1 MESDLQRSN
10 AILNFGRE
18 LLSHYVRQHAQVL
31 VPRNPIY
38 NIYRVLFPDVVQS
51 RSPGNFTFRGNF
63 RVSGPNFFWCL
74 DGYEKLSQFG
84 FQVYA
89 CIDAYSR
96 FVVWLYVGRS
106 ATTAL
111 STLKQY
117 LRTVKTLG
125 MRPLLTRSDRGR
137 ETPLWVMAQA
147 TLAAANPI
155 TVTYEDRN
163 GNDRTFTQGD
173 RMSSCHHYGTSTRNV
188 RIESWWR
195 LLRTGAVQYWMRVF
209 GSLVDAGHFS
219 KEDLAD
225 QIAMYAVYGPEVRRD
240 LANFVGV
247 SNTRVI
253 RKQRNREH
261 VVSGIPADLYRTE
274 LAPNWGVHIN
284 EDDNAADRM
293 ALNQLLDPLESVDID
308 RFLAQETEDWCN
320 ARLEEMGFF
329 EAPHRDGDEP
339 YKDFYLGLQ
348 LQIQAHQ
355 DSGAQPIL
363 QLNPIPLGG
372 SSEYMRL
379 FDQTNMHREDSNLED
394 SSIPLEFFEDD
405 D

>member
-1 MESDLQRSN
+1 
-10 AILNFGRE
+10 
-18 LLSHYVRQHAQVL
+18 
-31 VPRNPIY
+31 
-38 NIYRVLFPDVVQS
+38 
-51 RSPGNFTFRGNF
+51 
-63 RVSGPNFFWCL
+63 
-74 DGYEKLSQFG
+74 
-84 FQVYA
+84 
-89 CIDAYSR
+89 
-96 FVVWLYVGRS
+96 
-106 ATTAL
+106 
-111 STLKQY
+111 
-117 LRTVKTLG
+117 

-225 QIAMYAVYGPEVRRD
+225 QIAMYAVYGSEVRRD